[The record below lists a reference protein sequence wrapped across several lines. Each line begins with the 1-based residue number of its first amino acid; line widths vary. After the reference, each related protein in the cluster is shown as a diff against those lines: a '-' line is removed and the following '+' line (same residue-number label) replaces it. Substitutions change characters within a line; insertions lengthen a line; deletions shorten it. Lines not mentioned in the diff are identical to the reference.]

1 MSSGVSVGRTGPPLS
16 LAPPTNAKISSGLFY
31 GTREDKQHFEIQPI
45 VIPFGAIDAGSKVR
59 RSILITNH
67 NHVPINVWAP
77 TALIGNMRV
86 EIGIAERKYTRPPL
100 WADGYREEERD
111 VAFLKHNPAARRFF
125 AGFRYEADIM
135 GSSGMD
141 RAGAELRPLFRRQFS
156 REMFVN
162 STEYLA
168 RSLEDSPERMECADG
183 LVLSSDGNV
192 GVHLKERIRGRRT
205 WTIPSGGVARF
216 VVTVDAQPKE
226 SLTNDVT
233 PFVGTGLTLE
243 TDHGQVFPIVVTY
256 SVIKGQLNLTPTLP
270 SPSGAKPVKEMM
282 KGLIKVGDD
291 YRVKVPL
298 TMKDSAADH
307 FNVSGRQDNMGTP
320 LFIES
325 TFSQD
330 IYLSEIRSCN
340 KWFNIFLPSNTA
352 AAKNFFSKTDSLLLI
367 KGTNKTSDHRMTYTT
382 RVPLGKVL
390 SSLACSHPSG
400 DKSFFACALSWMEN
414 YSQIQPHGCGLPQQD
429 VVIGGDEDG
438 LDVDGLDIQGRIT
451 KAKSE
456 AMGSLRDVVAWM
468 SVRYADKDAS
478 SSGVGSKSNSDY
490 VHFSRIHMFNHAI
503 KAWDQLVELGL
514 NIVTGHITAKTVY
527 FPPEGTD
534 TTGGKGLA
542 RATAKDSDDVRH
554 GSPLS
559 IPVTSMLLQSNLEIP
574 KLFSAEKSET
584 DSETDSADD
593 DIAEVNFGYAH
604 VADTSTRMIR
614 VSNPSAMSV
623 RVRLAA
629 VDSLDGSFGED
640 DFAKKNVYLQGV
652 DDDNAW
658 WSGGSYWMSDGH
670 GNLISA
676 LHNVTIKSGAGAYVS
691 LLNPSVQTGSSF
703 LLGCGR
709 RCGLRADGD
718 NQGDEKL
725 YSPIGAGSS
734 SKSVLRGRSHVTSQ
748 DDKGDAEKALGHADP
763 PAFALG
769 RAASQEVVV
778 PPHGTTQLGPVHFR
792 PPGKGDFDGSIYIEN
807 SLTGF
812 EEVKVSGQGTVDQLV
827 ILDETLDGGGNV
839 EYRFGKSTLV
849 FPGTLSQN
857 EGGNGDPTEGP
868 VVRKALV
875 SNQGKYPAEV
885 TNIYMASSEVMHFTH
900 KRQHPQGSSGSAGED
915 NPCSLR
921 EFVIAGCQASP
932 GYWYQ
937 VALSWYDSVSTF
949 IFKLL
954 GIPPPESLASR
965 SKGRKP
971 HFTINPGESRSITV
985 LHYPDCTFQTSY
997 VSLNFDIKP
1006 TEQGQNKRRKN
1017 KFRQRKLELLIGYD
1031 MNAWDFRHCVPYTAP
1046 SMSFWDSKM
1055 TIQLPIMLQDVLSFG
1070 LTRLKDSNG
1079 NPYIPR
1085 RPIVVTYWAAAF
1097 IFLLFALSLDLL
1109 FAVELA
1115 GTRLES
1121 PLWKS
1126 TCRCLARTDPTA
1138 PELTTIGKEQTK
1150 HVLLSRFKKEG
1161 IRPTVVVQADG
1172 SFTRSA
1178 TGLNTHSTHSDA
1190 IFERFKAMDAADW
1203 EGDLSDD
1210 MPSPSSLMSLP
1221 CGIGW
1226 RAARRRGIDFPV
1238 DDESNDYLRRTRD
1251 IYAKKQQEH
1260 KLTKKIAPSNDNDD
1274 ARPSVSFASEDTVSN
1289 GEILRAATSKAAARP
1304 APQAKDDDFLPS
1316 NGKGTTKKHTPQ
1328 ARQPSFSSVPQQT
1341 KAIGP
1346 KQGSVKNNKSNVTPA
1361 SSSSAYAA
1369 TPVRKQQK
1377 VKSADT
1383 GKSKPPFEAKS
1394 SAKQDTARL

>member
-1 MSSGVSVGRTGPPLS
+1 MSPISVG
-16 LAPPTNAKISSGLFY
+16 LAAYRLHLTTQNFSDFY
-31 GTREDKQHFEIQPI
+31 FGSREERQHFEIQPI
-45 VIPFGAIDAGSKVR
+45 VIPFGAIDAGSKVKR
-59 RSILITNH
+59 NILITNH
-67 NHVPINVWAP
+67 NHVPINIWAP

-86 EIGIAERKYTRPPL
+86 DIGIADRPRSAPI
-100 WADGYREEERD
+100 WSNRED
-111 VAFLKHNPAARRFF
+111 KKDDIAFLKHNPVAKKFF
-125 AGFRYEADIM
+125 VGFRYETDI
-135 GSSGMD
+135 SASLSMD
-141 RAGAELRPLFRRQFS
+141 NAGAELRPLFRRQFV
-156 REMFVN
+156 RDMFVN
-162 STEYLA
+162 STEYLNL
-168 RSLEDSPERMECADG
+168 SLEDSPEKMECADG

-192 GVHLKERIRGRRT
+192 GVQLKQRIRGRRT

-216 VVTVDAQPKE
+216 VVTIDAQPKE

-270 SPSGAKPVKEMM
+270 GQSEAKPLKEMM

-400 DKSFFACALSWMEN
+400 DKSFYACALSWIEN
-414 YSQIQPHGCGLPQQD
+414 YGQIQPPGCGLPQQD
-429 VVIGGDEDG
+429 VVIGM
-438 LDVDGLDIQGRIT
+438 DGLDIHSRIT

-456 AMGSLRDVVAWM
+456 AMGALRDVVAWM
-468 SVRYADKDAS
+468 SVRYADKDTT
-478 SSGVGSKSNSDY
+478 SSGSGSKGNSDY

-503 KAWDQLVELGL
+503 KAWGQLVELGL

-527 FPPEGTD
+527 FPPEGTQA
-534 TTGGKGLA
+534 TGGKGLA
-542 RATAKDSDDVRH
+542 RATANDSDEVRH

-574 KLFSAEKSET
+574 KLFSTETSET
-584 DSETDSADD
+584 DSSEDD
-593 DIAEVNFGYAH
+593 TAEVNFGYAH

-640 DFAKKNVYLQGV
+640 DFSKKNVYMQGV

-725 YSPIGAGSS
+725 YSPIGAGSG
-734 SKSVLRGRSHVTSQ
+734 SKSVLRGRSHVTNQ

-769 RAASQEVVV
+769 RAASQEVVL
-778 PPHGTTQLGPVHFR
+778 PPHGTTELGPVHFR

-857 EGGNGDPTEGP
+857 EGGNGEPIEGP
-868 VVRKALV
+868 VVRKALL
-875 SNQGKYPAEV
+875 SNQGKFPAEV

-900 KRQHPQGSSGSAGED
+900 KRQHPQGSSVNAGED

-954 GIPPPESLASR
+954 GIPPPEGTASR

-1006 TEQGQNKRRKN
+1006 AEEGQNKRLQN

-1046 SMSFWDSKM
+1046 SMSFWDSKI
-1055 TIQLPIMLQDVLSFG
+1055 TIQLPIVLQDVLSFG

-1203 EGDLSDD
+1203 EGDLADD
-1210 MPSPSSLMSLP
+1210 MPGPASLISLP

-1238 DDESNDYLRRTRD
+1238 DDESNDHLRRTRD

-1260 KLTKKIAPSNDNDD
+1260 KLTKKIATPSDDVD
-1274 ARPSVSFASEDTVSN
+1274 ARPSVSFASEDTISN
-1289 GEILRAATSKAAARP
+1289 GENSRAATSKAAARP
-1304 APQAKDDDFLPS
+1304 APQAKDDFLPP
-1316 NGKGTTKKHTPQ
+1316 NGKGTNKKNTPQ
-1328 ARQPSFSSVPQQT
+1328 ARQPSYSSVPQQT
-1341 KAIGP
+1341 KAFAP

-1361 SSSSAYAA
+1361 SSSSAA
-1369 TPVRKQQK
+1369 TPVRKQHK

-1383 GKSKPPFEAKS
+1383 GKSKPHSEFKP
-1394 SAKQDTARL
+1394 SAKQEPTRQ